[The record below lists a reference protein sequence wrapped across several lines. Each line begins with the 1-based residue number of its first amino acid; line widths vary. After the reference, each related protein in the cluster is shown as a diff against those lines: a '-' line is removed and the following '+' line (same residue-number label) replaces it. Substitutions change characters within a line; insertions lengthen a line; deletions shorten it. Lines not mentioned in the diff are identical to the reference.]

1 MCTFTFHTSHFTFQV
16 CYIRGAATVSN
27 QIHLSLSPVNMS
39 GASSGF
45 YPNVSLAVLHRNCGV
60 MGYLLGALQAY
71 AWLLAILDSSYL
83 LPLVFPSNLPFWE

>member
-1 MCTFTFHTSHFTFQV
+1 MKLNVYIYISHFTLHISHFTFQV

-45 YPNVSLAVLHRNCGV
+45 L
-60 MGYLLGALQAY
+60 
-71 AWLLAILDSSYL
+71 ILM
-83 LPLVFPSNLPFWE
+83 

>member
-1 MCTFTFHTSHFTFQV
+1 MKLNVYIYISHFTLHISHFTFHISHFTFQV

-45 YPNVSLAVLHRNCGV
+45 L
-60 MGYLLGALQAY
+60 
-71 AWLLAILDSSYL
+71 ILM
-83 LPLVFPSNLPFWE
+83 